1 MYRHDKKI
9 PDDSGTQPASAADT
23 ATGVT
28 ARERAYDGIRTG
40 ILSGTFA
47 PGRFIEEAIACE
59 LTGVSRSPVR
69 EALSRL
75 AAEGYLELHP
85 RRGAMV
91 KLLSAA
97 EFEDLCEVRHMIES
111 RAVRR
116 ICRDRRPVPD
126 ELNMLCDAQ
135 TALPDD
141 DLLASVE
148 INRRFHQAIVAAS
161 GNSVLVQVFDN
172 LQANLT
178 RVAMMSLKLGIGQ
191 NDVIVREH
199 RALVAA
205 LRDHDEDRAQ
215 SILDRHLI
223 GMPQL
228 KASLPG

>member
-1 MYRHDKKI
+1 MDGQNK
-9 PDDSGTQPASAADT
+9 PGPADSGALPTECGGGA
-23 ATGVT
+23 T
-28 ARERAYDGIRTG
+28 ARERAYAGIRAG

-69 EALSRL
+69 EALNRL
-75 AAEGYLELHP
+75 AAEGFVELHP

-111 RAVRR
+111 HAVRR
-116 ICRDRRPVPD
+116 ICRGGHTVPD
-126 ELNMLCDAQ
+126 RLDQLCDAQ
-135 TALPDD
+135 VALSAD
-141 DLLASVE
+141 DLLESVE
-148 INRRFHQAIVAAS
+148 INRRFHQAIVVAS
-161 GNSVLVQVFDN
+161 GNTVLVQMFDN

-178 RVAMMSLKLGIGQ
+178 RVAMLSLKLGVGQ

-205 LRDHDEDRAQ
+205 LRDHDEDLAL
-215 SILDRHLI
+215 SILDRHLM
-223 GMPQL
+223 GMPRL
-228 KASLPG
+228 KALLPA